1 MKRLIESLDYMDMEG
16 QIDDVITV
24 DEYSAKMGKDSDIV
38 TLTFIIN
45 SGQAAKDLTSWFER
59 GYDFVLDASVSD
71 GELEPGKY
79 LVFVEMRRRSTV
91 PDKICQLLEDLET
104 LTGMKMKDWKV
115 SIEDEEYDADPKVL
129 ADHMI
134 LNPNQYKMENET
146 EEDKEDEKEDKEE
159 ETEETEDED
168 KLNEFRIRAGIEPSK
183 VVYENDEYIMNL
195 KAMAGM

>member
-16 QIDDVITV
+16 QLFDTITI

-38 TLTFIIN
+38 TLTFTVY
-45 SGQAAKDLTSWFER
+45 SEQAAKDLTSWFER
-59 GYDFVLDASVSD
+59 GYDFVLDASVSE

-79 LVFVEMRRRSTV
+79 LVFVEMRRRSSV
-91 PDKICQLLEDLET
+91 PDKVCQLLEDLET
-104 LTGMKMKDWKV
+104 LTGIKLKDWTV
-115 SIEDEEYDADPKVL
+115 IIEDEEYDADPKVI

-134 LNPNQYKMENET
+134 LNPNLYKMENET
-146 EEDKEDEKEDKEE
+146 EEDKEDEKED
-159 ETEETEDED
+159 EDED